1 MAPDPAR
8 DFRATD
14 EPVALLTQLSPQKAV
29 ERPET
34 GACHA
39 EECFQRDFCYCRC
52 GGEPV
57 SASSS
62 LTSNKG
68 DRLDV
73 RVTTAPDCSQQ
84 AWPYYDAGCIKDR
97 GHKAPRV
104 VTTDRVPLTVN
115 R

>member
-1 MAPDPAR
+1 MLKSVTSAISAI
-8 DFRATD
+8 AAAAAIAA
-14 EPVALLTQLSPQKAV
+14 ALTVFP
-29 ERPET
+29 
-34 GACHA
+34 GAS
-39 EECFQRDFCYCRC
+39 
-52 GGEPV
+52 EPV

-84 AWPYYDAGCIKDR
+84 AWPYYDAVCIKDR